1 MKDKRGYYYKSQI
14 SKNNIGRTTVH
25 LELET
30 SS

>member
-14 SKNNIGRTTVH
+14 SNNIGRTRVH